1 MPTRLEGGGRAV
13 GRPGIGVA
21 RTRRQRASKIDHRCK
36 DTPSYW
42 PRQSWTSPVREVQVQ
57 DTLSFLLVGENEAQ
71 RIPRRPVIEKRGEL
85 YAVTAMMSEDLRDLL
100 PSKCGTTSVR
110 SLQSLRVT

>member
-1 MPTRLEGGGRAV
+1 MPTRLEVGRRAV

-42 PRQSWTSPVREVQVQ
+42 PRQSWTSPVREAEVQ
-57 DTLSFLLVGENEAQ
+57 DTLSFLLVGENETE
-71 RIPRRPVIEKRGEL
+71 RISMVMRACDGEKRG
-85 YAVTAMMSEDLRDLL
+85 AIV
-100 PSKCGTTSVR
+100 GTHVV
-110 SLQSLRVT
+110 L